1 MKSKDICPIG
11 PLTPHPSLLTSSVAF
26 CYSRESRAVARH
38 PRSKLKELMA
48 HGAWSDKKDKAV
60 VSTKPSAFSLQ
71 PRSDG
76 TGLADDRE

>member
-48 HGAWSDKKDKAV
+48 HGAWSDKKDKV
-60 VSTKPSAFSLQ
+60 FVSIVL
-71 PRSDG
+71 
-76 TGLADDRE
+76 LAIALDS